1 MEPKCYICS
10 VSRLSGILTNCP
22 HATYPPPHRPGNKSV
37 QGRGAEGW
45 GITLSWPNKNWMTL
59 GEFLGSI

>member
-22 HATYPPPHRPGNKSV
+22 HATYPPPTALATNLYKDGVLRVEELPCPGRTRT
-37 QGRGAEGW
+37 G
-45 GITLSWPNKNWMTL
+45 
-59 GEFLGSI
+59 

>member
-10 VSRLSGILTNCP
+10 VSRLSGILTICP

-37 QGRGAEGW
+37 QGRGAEG
-45 GITLSWPNKNWMTL
+45 
-59 GEFLGSI
+59 